1 MKTIKRTTLAIALF
15 TIISG
20 CSDEEN
26 NREVKSILIDLLK
39 NSHSE
44 QHWFVPMKTAIE
56 GLTAEQSNWR
66 DGTENHSIGEL
77 VSHLVFWNEINLRA
91 LKGEDMTDFEVDNET
106 TFKMYTENEWQSLV
120 HKLDS
125 VQTAWEPII
134 LNATDEQVTQWS
146 QEIANIQAHNA
157 YHTGQIIYIRKQ
169 NGWWTK
175 K

>member
-1 MKTIKRTTLAIALF
+1 MKKFALSIVCV

-20 CSDEEN
+20 CSNEKN
-26 NREVKSILIDLLK
+26 NTEVKSILLDLLK
-39 NSHSE
+39 NSHTE
-44 QHWFVPMKTAIE
+44 QHWFVPTNTALD

-66 DGTENHSIGEL
+66 DSTDNHSIGEL

-91 LKGEDMTDFEVDNET
+91 FKGEDMADFEVDNET

-125 VQTAWEPII
+125 IQTAWEPMI
-134 LNATDEQVTQWS
+134 LNATDEQVTEWGK
-146 QEIANIQAHNA
+146 EIANIQAHNA

-169 NGWWTK
+169 KGWWNK
-175 K
+175 R